1 MNTPTA
7 LATLLVP
14 LLLLTSCSPP
24 KEIDYGKL
32 KYSNDFYLDPD
43 TGKGFT
49 GIAHQAYPDGKP
61 QGIYPFKDG
70 RLHGTVKEWHPNGK
84 PSAETEFVNGE
95 RSGKNIE
102 WTPAGQPYRERVYDH
117 DHIVS
122 EKNYDA
128 AK

>member
-1 MNTPTA
+1 MKA
-7 LATLLVP
+7 LLPLLSS

-49 GIAHQAYPDGKP
+49 GIAHQKYPDGKP
-61 QGIYPFKDG
+61 QGTFPFKDG
-70 RLHGTVKEWHPNGK
+70 RLHGTVQEWYANGK
-84 PSAETEFVNGE
+84 MKSETEFKDGE
-95 RSGKNIE
+95 RSGKNTE
-102 WTPAGQPYRERVYDH
+102 CTEAGAIYNERIYDH